1 MGAYLKKYD
10 IELTTLGPVFIGSG
24 YNTNKKEAIFFKNK
38 VVLIDTKEMFEYLIR
53 RNLLRRYQEYMLDF
67 GKDLAAFLKENNIG
81 SEVYEKWKSKTIPLF
96 DAEGIGKGKTK
107 KCGIERF
114 VRDGRERV
122 YVPGSS
128 LKGML
133 RTILTG
139 AYMLKNKEY
148 VKKICDRLENTLRKL
163 EHNTEPKDWETEL
176 SKDMG
181 EIDAEIFHKNLF
193 SNPECKMG
201 NKVNDSLRGFMVSDS
216 EYIADEDMC
225 ICQKLDFSLS
235 ERKVALPLYRECIK
249 PNVKIRFSIT
259 IDSSFCK
266 YSIEDIL
273 EAIEIF
279 SSDYKNKFTSNF
291 TKAPKLN
298 NKYICY
304 LGGGAGFVSKTI
316 IYPSFE
322 KTKAVK
328 FTAKWLN
335 IKFKDVDHDKDT
347 QVSPRMLKCTRFNN
361 TVYQFGACCLSKYSE
376 DSLKSY

>member
-53 RNLLRRYQEYMLDF
+53 RNLLRRYQEYMLDSN
-67 GKDLAAFLKENNIG
+67 KDLAAFLKENNIG
-81 SEVYEKWKSKTIPLF
+81 SEVYEKWKSKTIPLL
-96 DAEGIGKGKTK
+96 DTEDTSQGGTKQKGID
-107 KCGIERF
+107 RF
-114 VRDGRERV
+114 VRDGRGLV

-128 LKGML
+128 LKGMF
-133 RTILTG
+133 RTILTA
-139 AYMLKNKEY
+139 AYLIKNKEY
-148 VKKICDRLENTLRKL
+148 AKKTGDKL
-163 EHNTEPKDWETEL
+163 ELAVRQLGQSTKPGDWEKAL
-176 SKDMG
+176 GKAMG
-181 EIDAEIFHKNLF
+181 EIDTEIFHKNLF

-235 ERKVALPLYRECIK
+235 AREVALPLYRECIK

-279 SSDYKNKFTSNF
+279 SADYKNKFTSNF

-328 FTAKWLN
+328 FTAKWLS
-335 IKFKDVDHDKDT
+335 IKFNKVGHDRDT
-347 QVSPRMLKCTRFNN
+347 QVSPRMIKCTRFNN